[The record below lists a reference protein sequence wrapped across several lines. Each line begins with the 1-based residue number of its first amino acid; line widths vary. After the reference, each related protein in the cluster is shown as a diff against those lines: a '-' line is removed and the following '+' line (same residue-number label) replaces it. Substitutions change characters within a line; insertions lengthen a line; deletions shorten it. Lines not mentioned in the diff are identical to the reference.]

1 MTWSSYGPYFSQAR
15 KICSMELFS
24 VKRLKSYEYIRVEEL
39 TLLLMYLYESSGKPV
54 TLKDHL
60 ADVSLNVISCMVL
73 GEKYINKH
81 DNGIKTRQEFKEMV
95 DEFVALNGVFDGNI
109 RRMKA
114 VAEKFDS
121 FLEHMID
128 EHDARRKLAD
138 DPTLKVKFER
148 HGVKGFILDL
158 IAGAIETSTIML
170 EWAFTEL
177 LKNPEIYNKATKEL
191 DRVIGNE
198 RWVEEEDIINLPFID
213 AMVKETLRLHGAPML
228 MPRMAREDC
237 KVAGYDVR
245 KGTQILASTWSIM
258 RDHEDFSGK
267 SIDIK
272 ENVSGDLALRDN
284 PNKFYPKRFLER
296 SIDVKGNVLGELSI
310 KFLSDSIKFG
320 QSFTWKLSG
329 NMSIKELNMDGVF
342 KLLNHKKIPLE
353 AVVQPRLPPYLYNM

>member
-60 ADVSLNVISCMVL
+60 AD
-73 GEKYINKH
+73 
-81 DNGIKTRQEFKEMV
+81 
-95 DEFVALNGVFDGNI
+95 GNI

-128 EHDARRKLAD
+128 EHDARRK
-138 DPTLKVKFER
+138 
-148 HGVKGFILDL
+148 DL

-258 RDHEDFSGK
+258 RDHE
-267 SIDIK
+267 
-272 ENVSGDLALRDN
+272 LRDN
-284 PNKFYPKRFLER
+284 PNKFYPERFL
-296 SIDVKGNVLGELSI
+296 G
-310 KFLSDSIKFG
+310 
-320 QSFTWKLSG
+320 
-329 NMSIKELNMDGVF
+329 
-342 KLLNHKKIPLE
+342 KI
-353 AVVQPRLPPYLYNM
+353 N